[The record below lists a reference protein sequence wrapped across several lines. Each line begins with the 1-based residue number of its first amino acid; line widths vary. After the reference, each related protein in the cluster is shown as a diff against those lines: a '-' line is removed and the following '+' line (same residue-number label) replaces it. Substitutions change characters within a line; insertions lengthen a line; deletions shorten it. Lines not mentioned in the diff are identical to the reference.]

1 LLKKEAFSWLP
12 VAAAVF
18 EALKVALTI
27 ASVLQLPDFTVSFTV
42 DCNAS
47 GSGFGVIL
55 H

>member
-12 VAAAVF
+12 VAAAAF

-27 ASVLQLPDFTVSFTV
+27 ASVLQLPDFTVPFIV